1 MYCTCSFL
9 PLLYVLKW
17 VCLFVIF
24 PCLCCIF
31 CWFIFYSLKSYKT
44 SGSIRIDVHI
54 SFNVYYFL
62 VLVSNLFVFVQ
73 LNTHALLIAHNCRVF
88 VIMKMKK
95 KYIFKILLHMHFCL
109 LKMNK
114 KMNNISVKI
123 SSLLWFDYALQTH
136 SLHMFKV
143 FSVYKYVGNW
153 HLQRTHLPL
162 FFFDLAKVS
171 LPVRVASEKEKQQQT
186 R

>member
-9 PLLYVLKW
+9 PLLCVLKW
-17 VCLFVIF
+17 VCLYVIF
-24 PCLCCIF
+24 PCFMFCIF

-54 SFNVYYFL
+54 SINVYYFL
-62 VLVSNLFVFVQ
+62 VLVSNLFAFVQ
-73 LNTHALLIAHNCRVF
+73 LNTHAPLIAHNCRVF

-109 LKMNK
+109 RKMNK

-123 SSLLWFDYALQTH
+123 SSLLWFDYAYTH
-136 SLHMFKV
+136 TVYTCLK
-143 FSVYKYVGNW
+143 FSQCINM
-153 HLQRTHLPL
+153 
-162 FFFDLAKVS
+162 
-171 LPVRVASEKEKQQQT
+171 
-186 R
+186 